1 MVGILKEVAIYIY
14 MLAVKITGCLARI
27 FPVKQKVVLLVS
39 FPENSTA
46 IIKQMNEMKVTPKT
60 VVFYDPRV
68 DVTGFNFD
76 FIQLK
81 PKKIKHFISLMFH
94 LNTAKVVIT
103 DNYFVELAG
112 LKERKNVTCIQIW
125 HANGALK
132 KFGWEDKAAQ
142 KRSARDK
149 KRFQEVYRCFSK
161 VLVGSDEMAAIFQR
175 SFLLEDS
182 HMLKLG
188 IPRTDNFFNQQQLKE
203 NAERT
208 NTKLHL
214 SNKKKLLYV
223 PTFRDE
229 ELHSTTLHLDIAK
242 MKQAL
247 GNEYQLILKLHPS
260 ISNDLDEVVDDFVVY
275 ADKETPIETILPAV
289 DILITDYSSIPF
301 EFALLEKPMI
311 FFTYDLEEYDK
322 ARGLSDGFLAT
333 IPGPFVH
340 TTEELIQL
348 IEQEAFD
355 LEMVRAFAAKWNKYS
370 DGHSSERFVSFLK
383 EQLEK

>member
-1 MVGILKEVAIYIY
+1 MKEVAIYIY

-46 IIKQMNEMKVTPKT
+46 IIKKMNEMKVKPKT

-142 KRSARDK
+142 KRSSRDK
-149 KRFQEVYRCFSK
+149 KRFQEVYRRFSK
-161 VLVGSDEMAAIFQR
+161 VLVGSDEMAAIFQK
-175 SFLLEDS
+175 SFLLDDS

-203 NAERT
+203 NAEWT
-208 NTKLHL
+208 NAKLYL
-214 SNKKKLLYV
+214 SNKKKLLYA

-229 ELHSTTLHLDIAK
+229 ELQSTTLHLDIAK

-260 ISNDLDEVVDDFVVY
+260 ISNDLDKVVDDFVVY

-289 DILITDYSSIPF
+289 DVLITDYSSIPF
-301 EFALLEKPMI
+301 EFALLEKPII
-311 FFTYDLEEYDK
+311 FFTYDLEEYDL
-322 ARGLSDGFLAT
+322 ARGLSDGFLTT

-348 IEQEAFD
+348 IQQDAFD
-355 LEMVRAFAAKWNKYS
+355 LETVRSFAAKWNKYS

>member
-1 MVGILKEVAIYIY
+1 
-14 MLAVKITGCLARI
+14 MLAVKVTGCLARI

-39 FPENSTA
+39 FPENPTA

-81 PKKIKHFISLMFH
+81 PKTIKHFISLMFH

-149 KRFQEVYRCFSK
+149 KRFQEVYRRFSK
-161 VLVGSDEMAAIFQR
+161 VLVGSDEMAAIFQK
-175 SFLLEDS
+175 SFLLKDS
-182 HMLKLG
+182 QMLKLG

-203 NAERT
+203 NAEWT

-214 SNKKKLLYV
+214 SKKKKLLYA

-242 MKQAL
+242 MKQVL

-260 ISNDLDEVVDDFVVY
+260 ISNDLDKVVDDFVVY

-289 DILITDYSSIPF
+289 DMLITDYSSIPF

-311 FFTYDLEEYDK
+311 FFTYDLEEYGK

-340 TTEELIQL
+340 TTEELIQV

>member
-1 MVGILKEVAIYIY
+1 MKEVAIYIY

-39 FPENSTA
+39 FPENPTA

-68 DVTGFNFD
+68 DVTGFHFD
-76 FIQLK
+76 FIQIK

-142 KRSARDK
+142 KRSASDK
-149 KRFQEVYRCFSK
+149 KRFQEVYRRFSK
-161 VLVGSDEMAAIFQR
+161 VLVGSDEMAAIFQK
-175 SFLLEDS
+175 SFLLDDS

-203 NAERT
+203 NAEWT

-214 SNKKKLLYV
+214 SHKKKLLYA

-229 ELHSTTLHLDIAK
+229 ELQSTTLHLDIAK

-260 ISNDLDEVVDDFVVY
+260 ISNDLDKVVDDFVVY

-289 DILITDYSSIPF
+289 DVLITDYSSIPF
-301 EFALLEKPMI
+301 EFALLEKPII
-311 FFTYDLEEYDK
+311 FFTYDLEEYDL
-322 ARGLSDGFLAT
+322 ARGLSDGFLTT

-348 IEQEAFD
+348 IQQDAFD
-355 LEMVRAFAAKWNKYS
+355 LETVRSFAAKWNKYS

>member
-1 MVGILKEVAIYIY
+1 
-14 MLAVKITGCLARI
+14 
-27 FPVKQKVVLLVS
+27 
-39 FPENSTA
+39 
-46 IIKQMNEMKVTPKT
+46 
-60 VVFYDPRV
+60 
-68 DVTGFNFD
+68 
-76 FIQLK
+76 
-81 PKKIKHFISLMFH
+81 
-94 LNTAKVVIT
+94 
-103 DNYFVELAG
+103 
-112 LKERKNVTCIQIW
+112 
-125 HANGALK
+125 
-132 KFGWEDKAAQ
+132 
-142 KRSARDK
+142 
-149 KRFQEVYRCFSK
+149 
-161 VLVGSDEMAAIFQR
+161 
-175 SFLLEDS
+175 
-182 HMLKLG
+182 
-188 IPRTDNFFNQQQLKE
+188 
-203 NAERT
+203 
-208 NTKLHL
+208 
-214 SNKKKLLYV
+214 
-223 PTFRDE
+223 
-229 ELHSTTLHLDIAK
+229 K

>member
-1 MVGILKEVAIYIY
+1 MKEVAIYIY
-14 MLAVKITGCLARI
+14 MLAVKVTGCLARI

-39 FPENSTA
+39 FPENPTA

-112 LKERKNVTCIQIW
+112 LKERKNVTCVQIW

-149 KRFQEVYRCFSK
+149 KRFQEVYRRFSK
-161 VLVGSDEMAAIFQR
+161 VLVGSDEMAAIFQK

-182 HMLKLG
+182 QMLKLG

-203 NAERT
+203 NAEWT

-214 SNKKKLLYV
+214 SNKKNLLYA

-260 ISNDLDEVVDDFVVY
+260 ISNDLDKVVDDFVVY

-289 DILITDYSSIPF
+289 DMLITDYSSIPF
-301 EFALLEKPMI
+301 EFALLEKPML

-340 TTEELIQL
+340 TTEELIQV

>member
-1 MVGILKEVAIYIY
+1 
-14 MLAVKITGCLARI
+14 MLAVKVTGCLARI
-27 FPVKQKVVLLVS
+27 FPIKQKVVLLVS
-39 FPENSTA
+39 FPENPTA

-149 KRFQEVYRCFSK
+149 KRFQEVYRRFSK
-161 VLVGSDEMAAIFQR
+161 VLVGSDEMAAIFQK

-182 HMLKLG
+182 QMLKLG

-203 NAERT
+203 NAEWT
-208 NTKLHL
+208 NTKLDL
-214 SNKKKLLYV
+214 SNKKKLLYA

-260 ISNDLDEVVDDFVVY
+260 ISNDLDKVVDDFVVY

-289 DILITDYSSIPF
+289 DMLITDYSSIPF

-340 TTEELIQL
+340 TTEELIQV

>member
-1 MVGILKEVAIYIY
+1 MKEVAIYIY
-14 MLAVKITGCLARI
+14 MLAVKVTGCLARI

-39 FPENSTA
+39 FPENPTA

-81 PKKIKHFISLMFH
+81 PKTIKHFISLMFH

-149 KRFQEVYRCFSK
+149 KRFQEVYRRFSK
-161 VLVGSDEMAAIFQR
+161 VLVGSDEMAAIFQK
-175 SFLLEDS
+175 SFLLKDS
-182 HMLKLG
+182 QMLKLG

-203 NAERT
+203 NAEWT

-214 SNKKKLLYV
+214 SKKKKLLYA

-242 MKQAL
+242 MKQVL

-260 ISNDLDEVVDDFVVY
+260 ISNDLDKVVDDFVVY

-289 DILITDYSSIPF
+289 DMLITDYSSIPF

-311 FFTYDLEEYDK
+311 FFTYDLEEYGK

-340 TTEELIQL
+340 TTEELIQV

>member
-208 NTKLHL
+208 NTKLHF
-214 SNKKKLLYV
+214 SNKKKLLYA

>member
-1 MVGILKEVAIYIY
+1 MKEVAIYIY
-14 MLAVKITGCLARI
+14 MLAVKVTGCLARI
-27 FPVKQKVVLLVS
+27 FPIKQKVVLLVS
-39 FPENSTA
+39 FPENPTA

-149 KRFQEVYRCFSK
+149 KRFQEVYRRFSK
-161 VLVGSDEMAAIFQR
+161 VLVGSDEMAAIFQK

-182 HMLKLG
+182 QMLKLG

-203 NAERT
+203 NAEWT
-208 NTKLHL
+208 NTKLDL
-214 SNKKKLLYV
+214 SNKKKLLYA

-260 ISNDLDEVVDDFVVY
+260 ISNDLDKVVDDFVVY

-289 DILITDYSSIPF
+289 DMLITDYSSIPF

-340 TTEELIQL
+340 TTEELIQV